1 MFTFTVL
8 GILLAITS
16 VLLPKTAVRFN
27 IPMRIAAVLLVLI
40 GSTGSAIVLVPAGYR
55 GVLLQFGAVKG
66 VLTEGIHIVMPG
78 INTVEQL
85 EVRTQKEQ
93 AEASAASRDL
103 QTVQCTVALN
113 YHVEPTGVGRLYESV
128 GSEYRSRII
137 DPAVHESLKVVT
149 ARYTAEDLIRLRD
162 KVKAEVHT
170 ELVNRLR
177 EYYVVVEAN
186 GVSLTN
192 FTFSQEFNS
201 AIEQK
206 QVAQQM
212 AEKQK
217 YILDQA
223 KLEATTAVT
232 RARGLAESAKIN
244 AEAFQT
250 QGGKLVLAKDWIE
263 KWDGHLPTVQSGS
276 GMIIDVRELL
286 NVKADKPKE

>member
-8 GILLAITS
+8 GVLITIAS
-16 VLLPKTAVRFN
+16 LMIPKSSVRFI
-27 IPMRIAAVLLVLI
+27 IPMRIASVLLILI
-40 GSTGSAIVLVPAGYR
+40 GAAGSAIVLVPAGYR

-66 VLTEGIHIVMPG
+66 VLTEGIHLVMPG

-113 YHVEPTGVGRLYESV
+113 YHVEPTGVGHLYQTV
-128 GSEYRSRII
+128 GSEYRFRVI

-162 KVKAEVHT
+162 KVKSEVHT

-177 EYYVVVEAN
+177 DYHVVVEPN

-223 KLEATTAVT
+223 KLEATTAIT

-244 AEAFQT
+244 AEALQT

-286 NVKADKPKE
+286 DVKGDKKK

>member
-8 GILLAITS
+8 GILVAIAS
-16 VLLPKTAVRFN
+16 LLIPKSSVRFAV
-27 IPMRIAAVLLVLI
+27 PMRIAAVLLIIIGSAGSSIVLI
-40 GSTGSAIVLVPAGYR
+40 PAGYR
-55 GVLLQFGAVKG
+55 GVLLQFSAVKG
-66 VLTEGIHIVMPG
+66 VLTEGIHLVMPG
-78 INTVEQL
+78 VNTVELL

-113 YHVEPTGVGRLYESV
+113 YHVEPTGVGHLYQTV
-128 GSEYRSRII
+128 GSEYRFRVI

-162 KVKAEVHT
+162 KVKSEVHT

-177 EYYVVVEAN
+177 DYHVVVEPN

-223 KLEATTAVT
+223 KLEATTAIT

-244 AEAFQT
+244 AEALQT

-286 NVKADKPKE
+286 GIKGDKKK

>member
-16 VLLPKTAVRFN
+16 VMLPKTAVRFN

-40 GSTGSAIVLVPAGYR
+40 GSTGLAIVLVPAGYR

-113 YHVEPTGVGRLYESV
+113 YHVEPASVGRLYESV

-177 EYYVVVEAN
+177 EYHVVVEAN

-223 KLEATTAVT
+223 KLEATTAIT

-286 NVKADKPKE
+286 NVKADKQP

>member
-8 GILLAITS
+8 GVLIAIAS
-16 VLLPKTAVRFN
+16 LMIPKSSVRFI
-27 IPMRIAAVLLVLI
+27 IPMRIASVLLILI
-40 GSTGSAIVLVPAGYR
+40 GAAGSAIVLVPAGYR

-66 VLTEGIHIVMPG
+66 VLTEGIHLVVPG

-113 YHVEPTGVGRLYESV
+113 YHVEPTGVGHLYQTV
-128 GSEYRSRII
+128 GSEYRFRVI

-162 KVKAEVHT
+162 KVKSEVHT

-177 EYYVVVEAN
+177 DYHVVVEPN

-223 KLEATTAVT
+223 KLEATTAIT

-244 AEAFQT
+244 AEALQT

-286 NVKADKPKE
+286 DVKGDKKK

>member
-8 GILLAITS
+8 GVLVAIAS
-16 VLLPKTAVRFN
+16 LMIPKSSVRFI
-27 IPMRIAAVLLVLI
+27 IPMRIASVLLILI
-40 GSTGSAIVLVPAGYR
+40 GAAGSAIVLVPAGYR

-66 VLTEGIHIVMPG
+66 VLTEGIHLVMPG

-113 YHVEPTGVGRLYESV
+113 YHVEPTGVGHLYQTV
-128 GSEYRSRII
+128 GSEYRFRVI

-162 KVKAEVHT
+162 KVKSEVHT

-177 EYYVVVEAN
+177 DYHVVVEPN

-223 KLEATTAVT
+223 KLEATTAIT

-244 AEAFQT
+244 AEALQT

-286 NVKADKPKE
+286 DVKGDKKK

>member
-8 GILLAITS
+8 GVLIAIAS
-16 VLLPKTAVRFN
+16 LMIPRSSVRFI
-27 IPMRIAAVLLVLI
+27 IPMRIASVLLILI
-40 GSTGSAIVLVPAGYR
+40 GAAGSAIVLVPAGYR

-66 VLTEGIHIVMPG
+66 VLTEGIHLVMPG

-113 YHVEPTGVGRLYESV
+113 YHVEPTGVGHLYQTV
-128 GSEYRSRII
+128 GSEYRFRVI

-162 KVKAEVHT
+162 KVKSEVQT

-177 EYYVVVEAN
+177 DYHVVVEPN

-223 KLEATTAVT
+223 KLEATTAIT

-244 AEAFQT
+244 AEALQT

-286 NVKADKPKE
+286 DVKGDKKK

>member
-16 VLLPKTAVRFN
+16 VMLPKTAVRFN

-40 GSTGSAIVLVPAGYR
+40 GSTGSTIVLVPAGYR

-113 YHVEPTGVGRLYESV
+113 YHVEPASVGRLYESV

-177 EYYVVVEAN
+177 EYHVVVEAN

-223 KLEATTAVT
+223 KLEATTAIT

-286 NVKADKPKE
+286 DVKADKAKE

>member
-8 GILLAITS
+8 GVLVAIAS
-16 VLLPKTAVRFN
+16 VMVPKTAMRFS

-40 GSTGSAIVLVPAGYR
+40 GSAGSAIVLVPAGYR

-66 VLTEGIHIVMPG
+66 VLTEGIHLVMPG

-113 YHVEPTGVGRLYESV
+113 YHVEPTGVGHLYQTV
-128 GSEYRSRII
+128 GSEYRFRVI

-177 EYYVVVEAN
+177 DYHVVVEPN
-186 GVSLTN
+186 GVSL
-192 FTFSQEFNS
+192 EFNS

-223 KLEATTAVT
+223 KLEATTAIT

-286 NVKADKPKE
+286 DVKGDKAK

>member
-1 MFTFTVL
+1 
-8 GILLAITS
+8 
-16 VLLPKTAVRFN
+16 
-27 IPMRIAAVLLVLI
+27 MRISAVLLILI

-66 VLTEGIHIVMPG
+66 VLTEGIHLVMPG

-113 YHVEPTGVGRLYESV
+113 YHVEPTGVGHLYQTV
-128 GSEYRSRII
+128 GSEYRFRVI

-177 EYYVVVEAN
+177 DYHVVVEAN

-223 KLEATTAVT
+223 KLEATTAIT

-244 AEAFQT
+244 AEALQT

-276 GMIIDVRELL
+276 GMIIDVRELID
-286 NVKADKPKE
+286 VKGDKKK

>member
-8 GILLAITS
+8 GVLIAIAS
-16 VLLPKTAVRFN
+16 LMIPKSSVRFI
-27 IPMRIAAVLLVLI
+27 IPMRIASVLLILI
-40 GSTGSAIVLVPAGYR
+40 GAAGSAIVLVPAGYR

-66 VLTEGIHIVMPG
+66 VLTEGIHLVMPG

-113 YHVEPTGVGRLYESV
+113 YHVEPTGVGHLYQTV
-128 GSEYRSRII
+128 GSEYRFRVI

-162 KVKAEVHT
+162 KVKSEVHT

-177 EYYVVVEAN
+177 DYHVVVEPN

-223 KLEATTAVT
+223 KLEATTAIT

-244 AEAFQT
+244 AEALQT

-286 NVKADKPKE
+286 DVKGDKKK

>member
-1 MFTFTVL
+1 MRFTV
-8 GILLAITS
+8 
-16 VLLPKTAVRFN
+16 
-27 IPMRIAAVLLVLI
+27 PMRIVAVLLIITGSIGSSIVLI
-40 GSTGSAIVLVPAGYR
+40 PAGYR
-55 GVLLQFGAVKG
+55 GVLLQFSAVKG
-66 VLTEGIHIVMPG
+66 VLTEGIHLVMPG
-78 INTVEQL
+78 VNTVELL

-113 YHVEPTGVGRLYESV
+113 YHVEPSGVGHLYQTV
-128 GSEYRSRII
+128 GSEYRFRII

-170 ELVNRLR
+170 ELVSRLR
-177 EYYVVVEAN
+177 DYHVVVEPN

-201 AIEQK
+201 DIEQK

-223 KLEATTAVT
+223 KLEATTAIT

-244 AEAFQT
+244 AEALQT

-276 GMIIDVRELL
+276 GMIIDVRDLL
-286 NVKADKPKE
+286 DIKGDKKK

>member
-8 GILLAITS
+8 GILVAIAS
-16 VLLPKTAVRFN
+16 LLIPKSSVRFTV
-27 IPMRIAAVLLVLI
+27 PMRIAAVLLIITGSIGSSIVLI
-40 GSTGSAIVLVPAGYR
+40 PAGYR
-55 GVLLQFGAVKG
+55 GVLLQFSAVKG
-66 VLTEGIHIVMPG
+66 VLTEGIHLVMPG
-78 INTVEQL
+78 VNTVELL

-113 YHVEPTGVGRLYESV
+113 YHVEPSGVGHLYQTV
-128 GSEYRSRII
+128 GSEYRFRII

-177 EYYVVVEAN
+177 DYHVVVEPN

-223 KLEATTAVT
+223 KLEATTAIT

-244 AEAFQT
+244 AEALQT

-286 NVKADKPKE
+286 DVKSDKKK

>member
-8 GILLAITS
+8 GVLIAIAS
-16 VLLPKTAVRFN
+16 LMIPRSSVRFI
-27 IPMRIAAVLLVLI
+27 IPMRIASVLLILI
-40 GSTGSAIVLVPAGYR
+40 GAAGSAIVLVPAGYR

-66 VLTEGIHIVMPG
+66 VLTEGIHLVMPG

-113 YHVEPTGVGRLYESV
+113 YHVEPTGVGHLYQTV
-128 GSEYRSRII
+128 GSEYRFRVI

-162 KVKAEVHT
+162 KVKSEVHT

-177 EYYVVVEAN
+177 DYHVVVEPN

-223 KLEATTAVT
+223 KLEATTAIT

-244 AEAFQT
+244 AEALQT

-286 NVKADKPKE
+286 DVKGDKKK